1 MPIGAPPRHT
11 PTTNEGRNPLRR
23 MSRPSCRES
32 RSSDSAEMNVFSIG
46 ASDIAGACSV
56 GDDAG
61 HDTRRPYARNCVT
74 PLHPCVSVV
83 VHGADAIAFGIQ
95 EKDQRADADDDEGFG
110 DDPAAVRLDLTG
122 DGIDGLD

>member
-1 MPIGAPPRHT
+1 MPIGARPRPT
-11 PTTNEGRNPLRR
+11 PATNGGRSPRR
-23 MSRPSCRES
+23 RLARPSCRVA
-32 RSSDSAEMNVFSIG
+32 RSSDSAVMIVFSIVASAIVG
-46 ASDIAGACSV
+46 AGSV